1 MDDTGAV
8 TQRAPAAMTESVDDA
23 ALVERAQRGSDTA
36 VRDLLGQV
44 RPAVLRYATARLG
57 RRDVAED
64 VTQEVCLA
72 VLTGLP
78 RYEDTGRPFRSYVFG
93 IAAHKV
99 ADVHR
104 AVARS
109 TLLPPEE
116 MPDIV
121 DVGPGPEEQTLARA
135 DADRARA
142 LLAELP
148 PTQRELLV
156 LRVAAGLSAEETGA
170 VLGMSAGAVRVAQH
184 RALNRLRALVAAEV
198 PS

>member
-1 MDDTGAV
+1 MSPV
-8 TQRAPAAMTESVDDA
+8 VDDA

-78 RYEDTGRPFRSYVFG
+78 RYQDTGRPFRSYVFG

-99 ADVHR
+99 ADAHR
-104 AVARS
+104 ATYRS
-109 TLLPPEE
+109 HDVLTEHLPET
-116 MPDIV
+116 PD
-121 DVGPGPEEQTLARA
+121 DAPGPEDEALRREDAR
-135 DADRARA
+135 RAMN
-142 LLAELP
+142 LLDHLP
-148 PTQRELLV
+148 DDQRELLL
-156 LRVAAGLSAEETGA
+156 LRVAAGLSAEEVGA
-170 VLGMSAGAVRVAQH
+170 VLGMSPGAVRVAQH
-184 RALNRLRALVAAEV
+184 RALAKLRILAGGTR
-198 PS
+198 